1 MATLIVVPAFNEE
14 TTVGQVVAGLRGLGF
29 DVVVVD
35 DGSRDGTAA
44 AARAAGARVVR
55 MPVNVGVGGALRCG
69 FAYAVRRGY
78 DRVVQVDADLQHQ
91 PDAVPALLA
100 AADET
105 GAELVVGSRF
115 AAGYRAPRSRR
126 LLMRALARLVSRRVG
141 SPFDDVTSGFRVITE
156 PLLSRFARD
165 YRTEYLA
172 DTVEALLAAHAGG
185 ARVVQVPA
193 RMAPRAG
200 GAPTPSLQA
209 AGHLLRLL
217 LALAVRPRTRSR
229 PA

>member
-1 MATLIVVPAFNEE
+1 MATLVVIPAYDEQA
-14 TTVGQVVAGLRGLGF
+14 TVGRVVEAVRGLGL
-29 DVVVVD
+29 DALVVD
-35 DGSRDGTAA
+35 DGSRDATSA
-44 AARAAGARVVR
+44 AARTAGARVIR

-78 DRVVQVDADLQHQ
+78 SRVVQVDADMQHE
-91 PDAVPALLA
+91 PGAVPALLA

-105 GAELVVGSRF
+105 DAELVVGSRF
-115 AAGYRAPRSRR
+115 SAGYRTSRWRR
-126 LLMRALARLVSRRVG
+126 LPMRLLAALVSRRVG
-141 SPFDDVTSGFRVITE
+141 ARFDDVTSGFRVISE

-172 DTVEALLAAHAGG
+172 DTVEALLAAHASG

-193 RMAPRAG
+193 KMAPRG
-200 GAPTPSLQA
+200 GGRATPSLQA

-217 LALAVRPRTRSR
+217 LALAVRPRIRSR
-229 PA
+229 PT